1 MNTDDNKKTIAQ
13 ALLGLQL
20 FGVQNEAA
28 NFIFRCIS
36 EWTGEPFGKG
46 QTLPIFRDGE
56 CIKQAMPTRT
66 GHNPPEIDAILIAA
80 QLEDRTVLKARVA
93 RVEELER
100 TMLAFREAL
109 AKLPIEE
116 QARVDLLHPNWAWDT
131 NLRVV
136 SALGISAAINA
147 AMDGAST
154 SIKRILSEERGKLA
168 RVAKDRGR
176 ARSEAAYG
184 VALQFARLYSIVTGK
199 RPTYAANESGLHGEF
214 TPHLAGLFTAFGW
227 GTKNMKR
234 PAEDA
239 IRNLDDAE
247 IKAARVG
254 QIGLF
259 GSLLHTL
266 ER

>member
-1 MNTDDNKKTIAQ
+1 MNEDDNKRMIAQ
-13 ALLGLQL
+13 ALLGMRL
-20 FGVQNEAA
+20 FGVQKEAA
-28 NFIFRCIS
+28 DFIFGCVAK
-36 EWTGEPFGKG
+36 WTGEPFGKG
-46 QTLPIFRDGE
+46 QTLPICKDGE
-56 CIKQAMPTRT
+56 CIKRAMPTAG

-80 QLEDRTVLKARVA
+80 QLEDRTALKARIL
-93 RVEELER
+93 RIEELER
-100 TMLAFREAL
+100 TMAAFRTAL
-109 AKLPIEE
+109 AKLPLDE
-116 QARVDLLHPNWAWDT
+116 QSRLDLLQPSWEWDT

-136 SALGISAAINA
+136 SALGISAAMNA

-154 SIKRILSEERGKLA
+154 SITRILSEERRKLA
-168 RVAKDRGR
+168 GVAKDRGR

-184 VALQFARLYSIVTGK
+184 VALEFARLYSIVTGK

-214 TPHLAGLFTAFGW
+214 TPSLAGLFEIFGW
-227 GTKNMKR
+227 ATRNMKR

-239 IRNLDDAE
+239 IKNLDYAK

-266 ER
+266 DL